1 MKERIKDTNRSSRK
15 GALLCLFL
23 CALCLIL
30 TVFGETSSRAAQA
43 AVSMCLSRLIPA
55 LFPYMVVSS
64 MLVSTGAADS
74 ISRRLPAAR
83 IFGLPAEAS
92 SAVILGFLCGFPLGA
107 KTAAELYRRGTVT
120 KAQAEVLISVAN
132 NTGPS
137 FVVSVIGA
145 AFWNSAAFGWFLYFA
160 QLVSAVIAGMFV
172 NRIIARPDK
181 IEAQTSA
188 PAAKE
193 PLLSAFLF
201 AVKDSVGA
209 CLNVCGF
216 VTVFAVVIS
225 YISCLTDLVSPI
237 LTSGVAAIFEL
248 TEASRLGAFLATSGS
263 RLGGFFCG
271 FALGFSGISVFC
283 QAGAFTFPLGLSL
296 KRTFFVKLLQG
307 LMCGALGFLLCE
319 KYMPCTDGAFL
330 QTFLQF
336 SQPLYIASA
345 ALITVFSVK
354 ILIKA
359 YKM

>member
-1 MKERIKDTNRSSRK
+1 MKDRIKDINCKSRK
-15 GALLCLFL
+15 GVLLCLFL

-30 TVFGETSSRAAQA
+30 TVFGEASSRAAQA

-64 MLVSTGAADS
+64 MLVTTGAADS
-74 ISRRLPAAR
+74 ISRRLPAAKL
-83 IFGLPAEAS
+83 FGLPAEAS

-120 KAQAEVLISVAN
+120 KTQAEVLISVAN

-137 FVVSVIGA
+137 FVVSVIGSV
-145 AFWNSAAFGWFLYFA
+145 FWNSAVFGWLMYFA
-160 QLVSAVIAGMFV
+160 QLVSAVIAGVFI

-181 IEAQTSA
+181 NEAKT
-188 PAAKE
+188 AASTVRE

-201 AVKDSVGA
+201 AVRDSVGA

-225 YISCLTDLVSPI
+225 YISCLTDLASPV
-237 LTSGVAAIFEL
+237 LTSGVAAVFDL
-248 TEASRLGAFLATSGS
+248 TEASKLGALLAASGN

-271 FALGFSGISVFC
+271 FALGFSGLSVFC

-307 LMCGALGFLLCE
+307 LMCGAAGFLLCE
-319 KYMPCTDGAFL
+319 KYMPCTGSLFL

-336 SQPLYIASA
+336 SPPLYIASA
-345 ALITVFSVK
+345 ALITAFSVK
-354 ILIKA
+354 LLIKA